1 MSLDPLL
8 LNLLACPIDKQALL
22 YLAEDGVLYN
32 PRLRRLYHVCD
43 GIPVMLAE
51 QGETV
56 TDDQHRLLLRRA
68 DEDGGALATLEMA
81 PRDVI
86 AGCLAGVP
94 SAAGSPPPPGTDQA
108 AIAPGGRAARKDKT
122 GSGEDAA

>member
-1 MSLDPLL
+1 MTLDPLL
-8 LNLLACPIDKQALL
+8 LNLLACPIDKQPLL

-32 PRLRRLYHVCD
+32 PRLRRLYQVRD

-56 TDDQHRLLLRRA
+56 SDDHHRELLRRA
-68 DEDGGALATLEMA
+68 AAGGALATLEVA
-81 PRDVI
+81 LRDV
-86 AGCLAGVP
+86 LAGHLADVRTP
-94 SAAGSPPPPGTDQA
+94 AGPPPGPDGQS
-108 AIAPGGRAARKDKT
+108 IAPAGRPVREGKT